1 MSISA
6 KQGLVG
12 KLVEKQKIV
21 GSLSGGTIEATI
33 VPKQILDGEIIKK
46 QTIEGTIAKKHELV
60 GSISGASKLSGDI
73 SISNTVIV
81 DYDEFE
87 GPYEVKPI
95 IESQTLE
102 TKDKLMKK
110 NLVVLAIPYSEVTN
124 LSNGI
129 TVTIGD

>member
-1 MSISA
+1 MSITA
-6 KQGLVG
+6 KQSLTGNI
-12 KLVEKQKIV
+12 VEKQKLI
-21 GSLSGGTIEATI
+21 
-33 VPKQILDGEIIKK
+33 
-46 QTIEGTIAKKHELV
+46 

-102 TKDKLMKK
+102 TKDKLMKED
-110 NLVVLAIPYSEVTN
+110 LVVLAIPYSEVTN

>member
-6 KQGLVG
+6 KHGLAG
-12 KLVEKQKIV
+12 KLVEKQKLV
-21 GSLSGGTIEATI
+21 GSLSSGTIEATI
-33 VPKQILDGEIIKK
+33 APKQILDGEIIKK
-46 QTIEGTIAKKHELV
+46 QTIEGAIAKKHELV
-60 GSISGASKLSGDI
+60 GSVYGASKLSGDI

-81 DYDEFE
+81 DYEEFE

-95 IESQTLE
+95 IESHTLP
-102 TKDKLMKK
+102 TKDKLMKED
-110 NLVVLAIPYSEVTN
+110 LVVLAIPYAEVTN